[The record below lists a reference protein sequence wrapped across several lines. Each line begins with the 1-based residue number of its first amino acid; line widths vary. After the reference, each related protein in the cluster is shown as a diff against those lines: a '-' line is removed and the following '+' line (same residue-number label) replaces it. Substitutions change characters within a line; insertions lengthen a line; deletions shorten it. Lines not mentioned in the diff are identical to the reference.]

1 MTEPPRNDSA
11 PDRTPAPAF
20 PRWLGLTLVALLSLQ
35 LVLGYLQGALLHR
48 QQSELHALRTDLQ
61 DLTEA
66 IEQSQGSMDGNPDQ
80 GEAWRPAGP
89 AARNRPRPYTKAGWM
104 VLDGDEDDRARKET
118 RQSQE
123 SARKAVD
130 DAKKAQQQVS
140 IVENARKAETRE
152 KIDAAQGNWQKW
164 SLIAL
169 GFVALALI
177 VRAWIQ
183 RRG

>member
-1 MTEPPRNDSA
+1 MTEPIRNDSA
-11 PDRTPAPAF
+11 PDRPPVF
-20 PRWLGLTLVALLSLQ
+20 PRWLGLTVVALLSAQ
-35 LVLGYLQGALLHR
+35 LVLGYVQGALLHR
-48 QQSELHALRTDLQ
+48 QQAELNSLRSDLQ

-66 IEQSQGSMDGNPDQ
+66 IEQGQGSMDGDPDG
-80 GEAWRPAGP
+80 GEAGRPAAP
-89 AARNRPRPYTKAGWM
+89 AARKRPGSYARAGWM
-104 VLDGDEDDRARKET
+104 VLDGDEDERARKET

-140 IVENARKAETRE
+140 ITENARKAETRE

-169 GFVALALI
+169 GVVALALI
-177 VRAWIQ
+177 IRAWIQ